1 MASRLDLHNLLVNLL
16 GTNNVYFNPP
26 SNIKLNYPCIKY
38 RMSGID
44 KKNANNSMYIKNV
57 KYEIFI
63 IGPNTDIVLDK
74 LIELPMCTF
83 VRSYIADSL
92 NHTILQLYY

>member
-26 SNIKLNYPCIKY
+26 SNIRLNYPCIKY